1 MSGRFNVI
9 IRDYPNGRRS
19 IQAISKTLQK
29 GQTKT
34 KRSMTE
40 EEKEQRR
47 LERILT
53 GEKDDDDR
61 RSLSRTIQKMYDIG
75 FSHEW
80 EWFVTF
86 TFNKEKVD
94 RYNYDATGKKLSKFL
109 NNIKHRKAN
118 ELIYMVA
125 PEPHEIKPNEDLAW
139 HFHGLMKDLGDIKLI
154 DSGKKDRKG
163 RTIYNLPEFE
173 SSLGWTTATRVTSP
187 SKAVS
192 YIVKYI
198 TKARTENLLPKG
210 KQRFWASKNADKT
223 QITHD
228 HMMGEITIEKL
239 IERYANGKTP
249 SKINTANVDTK
260 GFKGDITYISIDQL

>member
-1 MSGRFNVI
+1 MSGKFNII

-19 IQAISKTLQK
+19 VQAISKTLNK
-29 GQTKT
+29 GYTKD
-34 KRSMTE
+34 RHSMTDQ
-40 EEKEQRR
+40 EKQQRR

-61 RSLSRTIQKMYDIG
+61 RSLSRTIQKIYDIG

-94 RYNYDATGKKLSKFL
+94 RYNYEAVGRKMGKFL
-109 NNIKHRKAN
+109 DNIKQRKAD
-118 ELIYMVA
+118 ELIYEIV
-125 PEPHEIKPNEDLAW
+125 PEPHKDLAW
-139 HFHGLMKDLGDIKLI
+139 HFHGLMKNLGDIKLI

-173 SSLGWTTATRVTSP
+173 SSLGWTTATRISSP

-192 YIVKYI
+192 YLVKYI
-198 TKARTENLLPKG
+198 TKSRHDNILPKG
-210 KQRFWASKNADKT
+210 KQRVWASKNADKT
-223 QITHD
+223 QIKHD
-228 HMMGEITIEKL
+228 YMLGGITTEKL

-249 SKINTANVDTK
+249 SKINTVNVDTK